1 MTLNGVVREFQWTY
15 PHCYIQLLVTDSNG
29 QQKEWAIES
38 GTPSLSMHLGWS
50 KESIKAGDKVTIEL
64 SPDARRISGRN
75 AALTVT
81 TPDGKVLHG
90 AAAKCES

>member
-50 KESIKAGDKVTIEL
+50 KEA
-64 SPDARRISGRN
+64 
-75 AALTVT
+75 
-81 TPDGKVLHG
+81 
-90 AAAKCES
+90 